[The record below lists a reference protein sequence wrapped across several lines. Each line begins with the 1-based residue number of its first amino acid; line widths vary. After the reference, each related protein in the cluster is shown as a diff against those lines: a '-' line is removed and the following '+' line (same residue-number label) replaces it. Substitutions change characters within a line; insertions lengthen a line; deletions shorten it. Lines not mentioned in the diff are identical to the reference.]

1 MTTLVHGGVTY
12 RTIEDEFGQ
21 NAGYYAVDNYNNIT
35 GNVLSS
41 LPSLST
47 PTPQVDP
54 IQEAVKLINAYETWT
69 PTYGQSAGDKESQFD
84 AQAVNTATRLLNDY
98 AVNGGDVSGF
108 PSSVQKYTTPE
119 YANFVASRGS
129 GTLGTALPAL
139 MVAAGGL
146 AGVGAFGGTAAA
158 GATGTEAAGTYGAG
172 GEFGAGATTYG
183 GGAGTL
189 SSAFTPAAAAS
200 SPIPELGMIAD
211 AGTAQTAVAQGIAPE
226 MLAGGAGT
234 LTLPG
239 LEQTIAQT
247 PVAQPTQVAQ
257 APTGTMTDVSPGLQ
271 GSPVEPVVGLEQT
284 VAAQTPP
291 MPPAVPELATNNVV
305 PGGVTATS
313 GMDNA
318 VTAGTLGTSGAI
330 GATGGGMTPGVG
342 EFGET
347 GAGGWEGDIPGGP
360 GVGTS
365 YQFPYNDV
373 IKGLLGAYFSSQ
385 QAKDLQDA
393 ITQAAGKAD
402 PFAAQRPQYQQQF
415 SNLTTSPSSFFEDP
429 AIRDIIST
437 QQDYT
442 GRKLAS
448 QGYNMSGNFA
458 ADLTKVGQREAFGQ
472 YLPYS
477 RMIGEAAG
485 AFQGTGGAGQVAG
498 QGAIAGSGIQ
508 GQRDAGYGSILESIF
523 RGQQPT
529 GVQQSQGT
537 PSNPGLMSY
546 FLT

>member
-1 MTTLVHGGVTY
+1 MTTVVINGTAYLSQD
-12 RTIEDEFGQ
+12 DEYGRPT
-21 NAGYYAVDNYNNIT
+21 GWYPTDGWGNIT
-35 GNVLSS
+35 GPIQTS
-41 LPSLST
+41 PSAPSTST
-47 PTPQVDP
+47 PQADP
-54 IQEAVKLINAYETWT
+54 IQEAVKLINDYETWT
-69 PTYGQSAGDKESQFD
+69 PAYGESGGDKESKFD

-119 YANFVASRGS
+119 YANFIASRGS

-284 VAAQTPP
+284 GAAQTPP

-305 PGGVTATS
+305 PG
-313 GMDNA
+313 
-318 VTAGTLGTSGAI
+318 
-330 GATGGGMTPGVG
+330 
-342 EFGET
+342 
-347 GAGGWEGDIPGGP
+347 
-360 GVGTS
+360 
-365 YQFPYNDV
+365 
-373 IKGLLGAYFSSQ
+373 
-385 QAKDLQDA
+385 
-393 ITQAAGKAD
+393 
-402 PFAAQRPQYQQQF
+402 
-415 SNLTTSPSSFFEDP
+415 
-429 AIRDIIST
+429 
-437 QQDYT
+437 
-442 GRKLAS
+442 
-448 QGYNMSGNFA
+448 
-458 ADLTKVGQREAFGQ
+458 
-472 YLPYS
+472 
-477 RMIGEAAG
+477 
-485 AFQGTGGAGQVAG
+485 
-498 QGAIAGSGIQ
+498 
-508 GQRDAGYGSILESIF
+508 
-523 RGQQPT
+523 
-529 GVQQSQGT
+529 
-537 PSNPGLMSY
+537 
-546 FLT
+546 